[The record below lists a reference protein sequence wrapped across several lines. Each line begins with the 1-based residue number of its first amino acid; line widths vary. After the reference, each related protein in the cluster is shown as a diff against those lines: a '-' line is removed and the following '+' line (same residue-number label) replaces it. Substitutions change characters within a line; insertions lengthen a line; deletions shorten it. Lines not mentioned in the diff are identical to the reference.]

1 MIAVYFF
8 FGQRSIRRGKVRN
21 IYEILMMF
29 LVHQL
34 LCERSSILS
43 SLLILF
49 FPLVPSV
56 VAADNKRV
64 PHILPKTKLVQPGR
78 SARKLL
84 LQIRKT
90 NSVLV
95 QFRGEL
101 AALNAPQQWSFLKYP
116 PSSRCRDRREDEE
129 VYLPGIKLS
138 IGLL

>member
-1 MIAVYFF
+1 
-8 FGQRSIRRGKVRN
+8 
-21 IYEILMMF
+21 MML

-34 LCERSSILS
+34 LCERSSVLS

-49 FPLVPSV
+49 FHSYQVLFV
-56 VAADNKRV
+56 KTIRV
-64 PHILPKTKLVQPGR
+64 SHILLKTKLDQPGR

-101 AALNAPQQWSFLKYP
+101 AALTRRSHEPPPNLHLHHVAEIVVKMKY
-116 PSSRCRDRREDEE
+116 EE

>member
-1 MIAVYFF
+1 MAAKTPPRLKNVVGEIIAVYFS

-43 SLLILF
+43 PLLILF

-56 VAADNKRV
+56 VAADSKRD
-64 PHILPKTKLVQPGR
+64 PHILPKTKLGQPGR

-90 NSVLV
+90 NSMLV

-101 AALNAPQQWSFLKYP
+101 AA
-116 PSSRCRDRREDEE
+116 
-129 VYLPGIKLS
+129 
-138 IGLL
+138 